1 MTCGLRYA
9 VVTSGEREG
18 GACGAGE
25 YEAQTKLQDVLY
37 HTGNRATIL

>member
-18 GACGAGE
+18 GAYGAGE
-25 YEAQTKLQDVLY
+25 YEAQTKPQDVLF
-37 HTGNRATIL
+37 HTGKRANIL